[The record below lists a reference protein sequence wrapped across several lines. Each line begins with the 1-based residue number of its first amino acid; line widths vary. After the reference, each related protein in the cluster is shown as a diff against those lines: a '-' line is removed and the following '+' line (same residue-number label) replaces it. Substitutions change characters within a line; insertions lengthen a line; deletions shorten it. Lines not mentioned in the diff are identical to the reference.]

1 MSTREEGYVNFCIEL
16 VHCAWQILKE
26 CVEFFKMFP
35 FHILFSSKSSCIIL
49 VRCRK
54 YLIFIYPVVTVQ
66 NYINSVPMVMLI
78 FFSKVK
84 YVYVRIQIKLVCSC
98 LCWCGFFFKIFV
110 SLHLILL
117 EIVVLNYIKRIFKE
131 KRTVMSHILG

>member
-1 MSTREEGYVNFCIEL
+1 MQEISDLYLSCSHCPELHKFCP
-16 VHCAWQILKE
+16 HG
-26 CVEFFKMFP
+26 
-35 FHILFSSKSSCIIL
+35 
-49 VRCRK
+49 
-54 YLIFIYPVVTVQ
+54 
-66 NYINSVPMVMLI
+66 MLI

-98 LCWCGFFFKIFV
+98 LCWCDVFFKVFV

-131 KRTVMSHILG
+131 KRTVMSNILG